1 MRQANTPHSHKLVQ
15 SEGELI
21 DLLLKEVT
29 NASQPDLVIM
39 AGHFMLF
46 LDEAQ
51 GRLTPGIIEEQTS
64 PMRERIARRVGIF
77 PGYTWELGVRIAEKV
92 AHRFEAIKFL
102 LLINDWQYVS
112 VDSGPAS
119 ELRSAFY
126 DRFTELPASYLPVL
140 KRSGQ
145 FSERNMLTSRKHP
158 IAYPET
164 WLKYRFQKSADKLV
178 KAGRLERRVLENG
191 PNGGTEVSLV
201 DENGDYK
208 PLITCGVTGCA
219 GEVTEM
225 ISEVYKANHR
235 LMLIFA
241 PGECFQ
247 PVKTGVDI
255 ALSLYGLSGMKI
267 IIADPG
273 GSGEM
278 EPREIFSKL
287 VNLAV
292 FSS

>member
-1 MRQANTPHSHKLVQ
+1 
-15 SEGELI
+15 
-21 DLLLKEVT
+21 
-29 NASQPDLVIM
+29 
-39 AGHFMLF
+39 ML
-46 LDEAQ
+46 A
-51 GRLTPGIIEEQTS
+51 
-64 PMRERIARRVGIF
+64 
-77 PGYTWELGVRIAEKV
+77 
-92 AHRFEAIKFL
+92 
-102 LLINDWQYVS
+102 
-112 VDSGPAS
+112 
-119 ELRSAFY
+119 
-126 DRFTELPASYLPVL
+126 
-140 KRSGQ
+140 
-145 FSERNMLTSRKHP
+145 SRKHP

-178 KAGRLERRVLENG
+178 KAGRLERRVLDNG
-191 PNGGTEVSLV
+191 PNAGTEVSLV

-235 LMLIFA
+235 LLLIFA

-255 ALSLYGLSGMKI
+255 ALSLYGLSGMKV

-278 EPREIFSKL
+278 EPQEIFSKL